1 MRRLLELI
9 ESDYR
14 LIEEQPTLHSDNG
27 SAAARPAAVPAENRS
42 YTMMV
47 KQARSRG
54 RFWTWLR
61 HVNKASFNR
70 LTLTFAGRH
79 MFALVHHVG
88 RRSGR
93 AYNTPVVAWSH
104 PDGFIMPLPYGA
116 DTDWCRNV
124 LATGQCTIQWHGRTY
139 PVTRPEVV
147 ATATAR
153 PLLPAWVRIVLRPI
167 PVRQF
172 LKVNRM
178 AAIEEKAAGPARLVR
193 AARRRA
199 RLDGSGKPES
209 RK

>member
-1 MRRLLELI
+1 VRQLLELI
-9 ESDYR
+9 ESGYG

-47 KQARSRG
+47 KQERSRG
-54 RFWTWLR
+54 RFWIWLR

-79 MFALVHHVG
+79 IFAVVHHVG

-93 AYNTPVVAWSH
+93 AYTTPVVAWPL

-124 LATGQCTIQWHGRTY
+124 LDAGQGTIHWQGMAYT
-139 PVTRPEVV
+139 VTKPEVI

-153 PLLPAWVRIVLRPI
+153 PLLPAWARIVLRPI

-172 LKVNRM
+172 LKVNRI
-178 AAIEEKAAGPARLVR
+178 AA
-193 AARRRA
+193 
-199 RLDGSGKPES
+199 S
-209 RK
+209 